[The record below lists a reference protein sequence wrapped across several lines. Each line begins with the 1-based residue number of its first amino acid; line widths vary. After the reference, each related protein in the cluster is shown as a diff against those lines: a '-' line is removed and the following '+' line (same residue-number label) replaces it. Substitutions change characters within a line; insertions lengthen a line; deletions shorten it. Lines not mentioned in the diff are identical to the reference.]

1 MTTEAGSI
9 EAQHGPVH
17 NIFVNGKARQ
27 FEGAQITYEV
37 VVRLAYPDGPVD
49 IIYTVSYVNPHGH
62 DGTLAPGQKTS
73 VHEGMEFVVRKTG
86 RS

>member
-1 MTTEAGSI
+1 MSTQPSSAEAEHAKGHDI
-9 EAQHGPVH
+9 V
-17 NIFVNGKARQ
+17 INGKKRH
-27 FEGAQITYEV
+27 FDGPTISYEQV
-37 VVRLAYPDGPVD
+37 VQLAFPDGPSD

-62 DGTLAPGQKTS
+62 DGTLAPGQKTT